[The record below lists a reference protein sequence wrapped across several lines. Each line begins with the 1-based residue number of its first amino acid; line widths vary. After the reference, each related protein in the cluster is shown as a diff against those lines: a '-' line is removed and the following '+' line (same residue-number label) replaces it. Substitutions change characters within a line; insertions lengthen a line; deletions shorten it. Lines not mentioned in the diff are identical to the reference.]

1 MTVRPAV
8 VLARLAHLGAVLTQ
22 LERLRAMSA
31 TERADPLF
39 RLAAERALHV
49 AVEAVLDIG
58 HHVLAGRG
66 LPIPGTYREVVP
78 ALAAGG
84 VLAAGLA
91 SRLEGM
97 AGMRNILVHDY
108 VDVDAKQIWAVIDQ
122 RLDDLREVHAALA
135 SLPELGRGPG

>member
-22 LERLRAMSA
+22 LERLRAMPA
-31 TERADPLF
+31 AERADPLYQ
-39 RLAAERALHV
+39 LASERALHV

-78 ALAAGG
+78 ALVAGG
-84 VLAAGLA
+84 VFAAALA

-108 VDVDAKQIWAVIDQ
+108 VDVDAKQVSIIGVFYGGQDYAAVLQCDQ
-122 RLDDLREVHAALA
+122 DD
-135 SLPELGRGPG
+135 